1 MTEQDNTSTET
12 TDETV
17 KAQDVR
23 NGKIIIATVAAL
35 AAGTVGL
42 LIARKRKAQN
52 QDETAA
58 VVLVEEKP
66 AA

>member
-35 AAGTVGL
+35 AVGTVGM
-42 LIARKRKAQN
+42 LIARKRNSQPK
-52 QDETAA
+52 DETA
-58 VVLVEEKP
+58 VVVPIEENP